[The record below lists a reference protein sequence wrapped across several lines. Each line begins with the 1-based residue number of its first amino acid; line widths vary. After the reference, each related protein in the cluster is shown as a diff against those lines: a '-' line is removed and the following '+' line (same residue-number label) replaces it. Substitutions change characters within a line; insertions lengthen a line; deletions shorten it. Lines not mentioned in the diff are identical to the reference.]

1 MESLMGLLLWLMV
14 MEERIKHF
22 GIFFCF
28 NLATISAQLMKFFFI
43 IGITQNKILVIPL
56 AKRGGLESGAKTPWG
71 FKVPAACGCSN
82 LHISTFF
89 RLSKHEFLFA

>member
-28 NLATISAQLMKFFFI
+28 NLATIKCTVNEILLI
-43 IGITQNKILVIPL
+43 IGITQNKILVVPL

-89 RLSKHEFLFA
+89 RLVKHEFLFA